1 MNSLPTKEQI
11 REYLISNI
19 INEMVRYLIDEES
32 LSLEQA
38 MDVVYRSN
46 TIQLLQMPEGEL
58 YVQSPAY
65 VYEMMKQEICK
76 DTASHF
82 LSFKTK

>member
-1 MNSLPTKEQI
+1 MISLPTKEQI

-19 INEMVRYLIDEES
+19 INNMVWYLIDEES

-38 MDVVYRSN
+38 MDVVYRSR
-46 TIQLLQMPEGEL
+46 TVQLLQMPEAEL

-65 VYEMMKQEICK
+65 VYEMMRQERYK
-76 DTASHF
+76 DS
-82 LSFKTK
+82 KGY

>member
-1 MNSLPTKEQI
+1 MNHQPTKEQI

-19 INEMVRYLIDEES
+19 IDKLVQYLMEDEA

-38 MDVVYRSN
+38 MDRVYRSR
-46 TIQLLQMPEGEL
+46 TIQLLQIPEGEL

-65 VYEMMKQEICK
+65 VYEMMRQE
-76 DTASHF
+76 
-82 LSFKTK
+82 

>member
-11 REYLISNI
+11 REYLISNA
-19 INEMVRYLIDEES
+19 INKMVEYTMEEES

-38 MDVVYRSN
+38 MDIVYRSH

-65 VYEMMKQEICK
+65 VYEMMRQERGF
-76 DTASHF
+76 A
-82 LSFKTK
+82 

>member
-65 VYEMMKQEICK
+65 VYEMMRREGHK
-76 DTASHF
+76 
-82 LSFKTK
+82 